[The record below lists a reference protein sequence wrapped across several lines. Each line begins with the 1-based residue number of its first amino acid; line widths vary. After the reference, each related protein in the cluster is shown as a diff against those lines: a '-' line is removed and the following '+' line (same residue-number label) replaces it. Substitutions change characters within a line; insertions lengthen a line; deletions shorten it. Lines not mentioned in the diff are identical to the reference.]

1 MSVVTPNSLP
11 CSDITAKS
19 DNQLVGE
26 IASVKDVKQ
35 YRMAQKT
42 KCKEH
47 LARYPCTTRSTMNS
61 TTNCVPVTRKQAVL
75 SQLVQEIHQYKVIH
89 A

>member
-11 CSDITAKS
+11 CSDIRAKS

-47 LARYPCTTRSTMNS
+47 LARYPCTS